1 MARALRKPRIM
12 NRNFCIMDHAMR
24 VAALALLLCAPV
36 PAWAE
41 SVGTSV
47 PAPSALTLLAL
58 GVTGLILGRYG
69 SRRPPLD

>member
-1 MARALRKPRIM
+1 MKLDHRIWKRAARTGGMAVLL
-12 NRNFCIMDHAMR
+12 
-24 VAALALLLCAPV
+24 VASA

-41 SVGTSV
+41 NVGTSV

-69 SRRPPLD
+69 SRRPPMD

>member
-1 MARALRKPRIM
+1 MQDRAPLWTFAPR
-12 NRNFCIMDHAMR
+12 
-24 VAALALLLCAPV
+24 LAGLAVLLGAPA

-58 GVTGLILGRYG
+58 GVAGLILGRYG
-69 SRRPPLD
+69 SRRPPTD